1 MFVLALINSVTV
13 GRLDKGVIKAIIS
26 NFILAEIKCALAI
39 LFCLILKLAVDH
51 LFFMLFFYVLFF
63 LLFSLFFVLKCCI
76 PLALVLFF
84 PLLLM
89 YLYAGLPSTEAGLGF
104 RTSTGLACGPGESLW
119 TVGRLQHPAG
129 EVYQRS
135 VPLCAPRRQPYQVSC
150 MGIPPLVCANMHTH
164 TLTDTHTQSF
174 MHVHTHTHTHTH
186 AVLCTDTRL
195 LSID

>member
-1 MFVLALINSVTV
+1 MFCFS
-13 GRLDKGVIKAIIS
+13 
-26 NFILAEIKCALAI
+26 
-39 LFCLILKLAVDH
+39 
-51 LFFMLFFYVLFF
+51 FFFPF
-63 LLFSLFFVLKCCI
+63 FFVLKCCI
-76 PLALVLFF
+76 PLAPVLFF

-119 TVGRLQHPAG
+119 TAGRLQHPAG
-129 EVYQRS
+129 EVYQRA

-150 MGIPPLVCANMHTH
+150 LGIPPLVCANMHTH
-164 TLTDTHTQSF
+164 THTHSQTHT
-174 MHVHTHTHTHTH
+174 HTVLCTCTHTHTHTYTH